1 MAEAM
6 KGATKVM
13 MRLNSQ
19 VNIPGL
25 QKIMMEFEKQSEVM
39 DMKASS
45 LLSLSLSLSI
55 SLSAVFVLV
64 LRVFAWF
71 ACRVR
76 VSLSSH

>member
-25 QKIMMEFEKQSEVM
+25 QKIMMEFEKQSEIM
-39 DMKASS
+39 DMKVRARCR
-45 LLSLSLSLSI
+45 
-55 SLSAVFVLV
+55 
-64 LRVFAWF
+64 LRRVADRVC
-71 ACRVR
+71 ACVCEHRR
-76 VSLSSH
+76 RS